1 MSMTAAESTP
11 SMLLSAL
18 WYARQGI
25 AVFPLW
31 WPSDGRCA
39 CPKGERCPSPAKHP
53 MTPQGFHD
61 ASADEEQVKAWWAK
75 WPTAN
80 IGVPTGDEFDVV
92 DIDGAAQAWTEFTAT
107 HKMPEHYGVA
117 MSGRSTG
124 GFHYYCRPGGR
135 KTVPSGKNGL
145 PKGVEI
151 KGAGGYVV
159 APPSLHVSGATY
171 RWIKELSTEVHG
183 EDPWPEWYDRITAK
197 PERPRERIEFTP
209 LTPVSED
216 RAARYGAAV
225 LVNACD
231 AVLNAGEGGRWMGLA
246 CEAVPLAARAVAGGC
261 LDRETAIRALE
272 DAARRSGLEQS
283 EANRVR
289 ELFDHIER
297 QGITDPIAPGP
308 DPAQAI
314 DTWLASLP
322 KAAPPAAY
330 VEAVDAIERER
341 TSWWPRDLTAV
352 LAGNDPEPQPEFL
365 DRLDEVSLFYR
376 GKVNGL
382 IGESESGK
390 TWVALLAVVQT
401 LAAGHRVAY
410 FDFEDTADGIVS
422 RLRSMGATEDQ
433 LTQLDYIGP
442 DEALHGPAS
451 ADLTE
456 YLTQTQPDLI
466 ILDGFNAA
474 MTLLGLELTDNTD
487 ATKFAQMLLKP
498 LASTGA
504 CVVYVDHVPKSR
516 ENRGKGGIG
525 AQAKRAMTTGCALS
539 VDVVSAFGRGM
550 TGRLRLTVDKDRP
563 GHVRAASVEAKAAG
577 TAVLISS
584 ADGSVDVCIE
594 KPDTDEERQSV
605 HDETAR
611 RKILAVVAGHNGGCR
626 RQDIYTAVGDSK
638 ARKGTKEHVDWLLNR
653 GQLIQVDRIGNQHPL
668 IEVNPDPDQLIWD
681 LA

>member
-1 MSMTAAESTP
+1 MTAIESTP

-39 CPKGERCPSPAKHP
+39 CPKGDRCPSPAKHP

-80 IGVPTGDEFDVV
+80 IGVPTGEEFDVV
-92 DIDGAAQAWTEFTAT
+92 DIDGAAQAWTEFTAI
-107 HKMPEHYGVA
+107 HKVPEHYGVA
-117 MSGRSTG
+117 MSGRAAG
-124 GFHYYCRPGGR
+124 GFHYYCRPGGK

-151 KGAGGYVV
+151 KGVGGYVV
-159 APPSLHVSGATY
+159 APPSLHISGATY
-171 RWIKELSTEVHG
+171 RWIKELSNEMHG
-183 EDPWPEWYDRITAK
+183 EDPWPDWYDRITAK

-209 LTPVSED
+209 LASVSED
-216 RAARYGAAV
+216 RASRYGAAV

-231 AVLNAGEGGRWMGLA
+231 KVLEAGEGGRWMGLA
-246 CEAVPLAARAVAGGC
+246 TEAVPLAARAVAGGC

-272 DAARRSGLEQS
+272 DAARRSGLEAA

-289 ELFDHIER
+289 ELFATIER
-297 QGITDPIAPGP
+297 QGITNPIAPGP
-308 DPAQAI
+308 DPDAAI

-322 KAAPPAAY
+322 KATLPPAYA
-330 VEAVDAIERER
+330 EAVEEIRTR
-341 TSWWPRDLTAV
+341 TSWWPRDLTGV
-352 LAGNDPEPQPEFL
+352 LAGEDPEPEPEFL
-365 DRLDEVSLFYR
+365 ARLDEVSLFYR

-390 TWVALLAVVQT
+390 TWIALLAVVQALT
-401 LAAGHRVAY
+401 KGLKVAY
-410 FDFEDTADGIVS
+410 FDFEDTAPGIVS
-422 RLRSMGATEDQ
+422 RLRSMGASDDD
-433 LTQLDYIGP
+433 LTRLDYIGP
-442 DEALHGPAS
+442 DETLHGPAS

-456 YLTQTQPDLI
+456 YLAQTQPDLI
-466 ILDGFNAA
+466 VLDGFNAA

-498 LASTGA
+498 LARTGA
-504 CVVYVDHVPKSR
+504 CVVYVDHLPKNK

-539 VDVVSAFGRGM
+539 VEVVSAFGRGM

-563 GHVRAASVEAKAAG
+563 GHVRAAAVEAKAAG
-577 TAVLISS
+577 TAVLISG
-584 ADGSVDVCIE
+584 ADGSVEVSIE
-594 KPDTDEERQSV
+594 KPDTDQERQSA
-605 HDETAR
+605 HDAAMR
-611 RKILAVVAGHNGGCR
+611 RQIMVVVQGHNGGCR
-626 RQDIYTAVGDSK
+626 RQDIYTACGDSK
-638 ARKGTKEHVDWLLNR
+638 AKKGTKEHVDWLLSH
-653 GQLIQVDRIGNQHPL
+653 GQLVEVRRAGNQHPF

-681 LA
+681 MP

>member
-1 MSMTAAESTP
+1 MTAIESTP

-39 CPKGERCPSPAKHP
+39 CPKGDRCPSPAKHP

-80 IGVPTGDEFDVV
+80 IGVPTGEEFDVV
-92 DIDGAAQAWTEFTAT
+92 DIDGAAQAWTEFTAI
-107 HKMPEHYGVA
+107 HKVPEHYGVA
-117 MSGRSTG
+117 MSGRAAG
-124 GFHYYCRPGGR
+124 GFHYYCRPGGK

-151 KGAGGYVV
+151 KGVGGYVV

-171 RWIKELSTEVHG
+171 RWIKELSNEMHG
-183 EDPWPEWYDRITAK
+183 EDPWPDWYDRITAK

-209 LTPVSED
+209 LASVSED
-216 RAARYGAAV
+216 RASRYGAAV

-231 AVLNAGEGGRWMGLA
+231 KVLEAGEGGRWMGLA
-246 CEAVPLAARAVAGGC
+246 TEAVPLAARAVAGGC

-272 DAARRSGLEQS
+272 DAARRSGLEAA

-289 ELFDHIER
+289 ELFATIER
-297 QGITDPIAPGP
+297 QGITNPIAPGP
-308 DPAQAI
+308 DPDAAI

-322 KAAPPAAY
+322 KATLPPAYA
-330 VEAVDAIERER
+330 EAVEEIRTR
-341 TSWWPRDLTAV
+341 TSWWPRDLTGV
-352 LAGNDPEPQPEFL
+352 LAGEDPEPEPEFL
-365 DRLDEVSLFYR
+365 ARLDEVSLFYR

-390 TWVALLAVVQT
+390 TWIALLAVVQALT
-401 LAAGHRVAY
+401 KGLKVAY
-410 FDFEDTADGIVS
+410 FDFEDTAPGIVS
-422 RLRSMGATEDQ
+422 RLRSMGASDDD
-433 LTQLDYIGP
+433 LTRLDYIGP
-442 DEALHGPAS
+442 DETLHGPAS

-456 YLTQTQPDLI
+456 YLAQTQPDLI
-466 ILDGFNAA
+466 VLDGFNAA

-498 LASTGA
+498 LARTGA
-504 CVVYVDHVPKSR
+504 CVVYVDHLPKNK

-539 VDVVSAFGRGM
+539 VEVVSAFGRGM

-563 GHVRAASVEAKAAG
+563 GHVRAAAVEAKAAG
-577 TAVLISS
+577 TAVLISG
-584 ADGSVDVCIE
+584 ADGSVEVSIE
-594 KPDTDEERQSV
+594 KPDTDQERQSA
-605 HDETAR
+605 HDAAMR
-611 RKILAVVAGHNGGCR
+611 RQIMVVVQGHNGGCR
-626 RQDIYTAVGDSK
+626 RQDIYTACGDSK
-638 ARKGTKEHVDWLLNR
+638 AKKGTKEHVDWLLSH
-653 GQLIQVDRIGNQHPL
+653 GQLVEVRRAGNQHPF

-681 LA
+681 MS

>member
-1 MSMTAAESTP
+1 MTAIESTP

-39 CPKGERCPSPAKHP
+39 CPKGDRCPSPAKHP

-80 IGVPTGDEFDVV
+80 IGVPTGEEFDVV
-92 DIDGAAQAWTEFTAT
+92 DIDGAAQAWTEFTAI
-107 HKMPEHYGVA
+107 HKVPEHYGVA
-117 MSGRSTG
+117 MSGRAAG
-124 GFHYYCRPGGR
+124 GFHYYCRPGGK

-151 KGAGGYVV
+151 KGVGGYVV

-171 RWIKELSTEVHG
+171 RWIKELSNEMHG
-183 EDPWPEWYDRITAK
+183 EDPWPDWYDRITAK

-209 LTPVSED
+209 LASVSED
-216 RAARYGAAV
+216 RASRYGAAV

-231 AVLNAGEGGRWMGLA
+231 KVLEAGEGGRWMGLA
-246 CEAVPLAARAVAGGC
+246 TEAVPLAARAVAGGC

-272 DAARRSGLEQS
+272 DAARRSGLEAA

-289 ELFDHIER
+289 ELFATIER
-297 QGITDPIAPGP
+297 QGITNPIAPGP
-308 DPAQAI
+308 DPDAAI

-322 KAAPPAAY
+322 KATLPPAYA
-330 VEAVDAIERER
+330 EAVEEIRTR
-341 TSWWPRDLTAV
+341 TSWWPRDLTGV
-352 LAGNDPEPQPEFL
+352 LAGEDPEPEPEFL
-365 DRLDEVSLFYR
+365 ARLDEVSLFYR

-390 TWVALLAVVQT
+390 TWIAVLAVVQALT
-401 LAAGHRVAY
+401 KGLKVAY
-410 FDFEDTADGIVS
+410 FDFEDTAPGIVS
-422 RLRSMGATEDQ
+422 RLRSMGASDDD
-433 LTQLDYIGP
+433 LTRLDYIGP
-442 DEALHGPAS
+442 DETLHGPAS

-456 YLTQTQPDLI
+456 YLAQTQPDLI
-466 ILDGFNAA
+466 VLDGFNAA

-498 LASTGA
+498 LARTGA
-504 CVVYVDHVPKSR
+504 CVVYVDHLPKNK

-539 VDVVSAFGRGM
+539 VEVVSAFGRGM

-563 GHVRAASVEAKAAG
+563 GHVRAAAVEAKAAG
-577 TAVLISS
+577 TAVLISG
-584 ADGSVDVCIE
+584 ADGSVEVSIE
-594 KPDTDEERQSV
+594 KPDTDQERQSA
-605 HDETAR
+605 HDAAMR
-611 RKILAVVAGHNGGCR
+611 RQIMVVVQGHNGGCR
-626 RQDIYTAVGDSK
+626 RQDIYTACGDSK
-638 ARKGTKEHVDWLLNR
+638 AKKGTKEHVDWLLSH
-653 GQLIQVDRIGNQHPL
+653 GQLVEVRRAGNQHPF

-681 LA
+681 MS